1 MNNESWK
8 SLFIGINTLYLPR
21 INQSMRGN
29 METTE
34 LGNLNRGELFEELK
48 DKCKS
53 RSQLSF
59 YCGLL
64 LLFLIV
70 VAIIYT
76 GLRGV
81 FSLNDIDGIISFLL
95 IVLLGCAVGWS
106 VLYNYRFI
114 KKTDIIDT
122 PEQLLYCYEKKTKND
137 KVFFIALG
145 LVLIG
150 NMFSYIHLYGENT
163 NYLRLGFWIV
173 FFVSIFLIYYRNGFM
188 RRKDKDILEL
198 LWKLVGKK

>member
-1 MNNESWK
+1 
-8 SLFIGINTLYLPR
+8 
-21 INQSMRGN
+21 
-29 METTE
+29 METKE
-34 LGNLNRGELFEELK
+34 LDNLNKDELFKVIK

-59 YCGLL
+59 YCELL

-70 VAIIYT
+70 VSIIYT
-76 GLRGV
+76 GIRGV
-81 FSLNDIDGIISFLL
+81 LSLNDIDGIVSFLL
-95 IVLLGCAVGWS
+95 LVLLGCAVGWS

-122 PEQLLYCYEKKTKND
+122 PEQILYCYEKKTKND

-145 LVLIG
+145 LVLLG
-150 NMFSYIHLYGENT
+150 NMFSYIYYNGENN

-188 RRKDKDILEL
+188 RRKDREIIEQLR
-198 LWKLVGKK
+198 KLVGKK